1 MFIDFAGMMT
11 NINYIINIYKSENYS
26 PNNKINNKINYCID
40 IKYNN
45 VQNYQIIRE
54 YFNNEEERDKRF
66 NEIINIIN
74 NK

>member
-11 NINYIINIYKSENYS
+11 NINYIINIYKIEN
-26 PNNKINNKINYCID
+26 NCMNKIIYCIN

-45 VQNYQIIRE
+45 IQNHQIITE
-54 YFNNEEERDKRF
+54 YYNNENERNKRF
-66 NEIINIIN
+66 DEIINLIN